1 MAGIGDWKHIKK
13 AECPHVSELKEDITS
28 EKSEC
33 DVCKF
38 NEDLR
43 ICLTRLPDGQACGKV
58 FCCESHNAHNTEHFK
73 SSDHPFVKPH
83 KCDYNW
89 LWCYK
94 CNAFLDR

>member
-1 MAGIGDWKHIKK
+1 MPDTNPWKHIKK
-13 AECPHVSELKEDITS
+13 DECPHIKELKEDIAS
-28 EKSEC
+28 EKTEC
-33 DVCKF
+33 EVCKF

-43 ICLTRLPDGQACGKV
+43 ICLTCGYV
-58 FCCESHNAHNTEHFK
+58 ACCESHNSHNTEHFK

-89 LWCYK
+89 LLCYK